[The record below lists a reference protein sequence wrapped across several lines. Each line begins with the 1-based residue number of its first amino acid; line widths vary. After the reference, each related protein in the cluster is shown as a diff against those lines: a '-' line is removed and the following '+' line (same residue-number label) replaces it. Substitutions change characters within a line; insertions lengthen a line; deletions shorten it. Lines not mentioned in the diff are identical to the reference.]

1 MWEQYDKWVEEQF
14 NSLQQ
19 DNFTSIVVVKENNRI
34 INRQLKRQIRR
45 NGITQ
50 N

>member
-1 MWEQYDKWVEEQF
+1 MWEQYDKWVEEQL

-19 DNFTSIVVVKENNRI
+19 DNFTSIAVVKENNRI

-45 NGITQ
+45 YGNC
-50 N
+50 

>member
-34 INRQLKRQIRR
+34 INRQTRRQIRKYG
-45 NGITQ
+45 NC
-50 N
+50 

>member
-45 NGITQ
+45 YGN
-50 N
+50 